1 MMQNVKFR
9 IAMSCGIAIS
19 AKKITAKSTPTPIS
33 VVSNPDFTSILSV
46 EKRPLSTKK
55 TTSAITEKLVE
66 KISLT
71 TPNPTSETL
80 EPSVTNSSEN
90 ASSESVRSAVSK
102 AGGTNS

>member
-1 MMQNVKFR
+1 M
-9 IAMSCGIAIS
+9 AIS
-19 AKKITAKSTPTPIS
+19 VKKMITKSVPTPMS
-33 VVSNPDFTSILSV
+33 VVSIPDLISILSV

-71 TPNPTSETL
+71 TPNPTSEML